1 MPKLQQTYINDPDKQ
16 VRIVLNGR
24 GHPGCI
30 LPARLERIAMRGASL
45 LVDGPTVPAEGV
57 YVSLALGYPTP
68 ILYASGKMWVEHLTA
83 EGSQVVWM
91 QFDDNCR
98 GEPLHRAR
106 DLIKALR

>member
-1 MPKLQQTYINDPDKQ
+1 MPKLQQINDPDKQ
-16 VRIVLNGR
+16 VRIVLDGR
-24 GHPGCI
+24 GQPGRI

-45 LVDGPTVPAEGV
+45 RVDGLTVPAEGA

-68 ILYASGKMWVEHLTA
+68 IFYTSGKMWVDHPTA

-91 QFDDNCR
+91 QFDDYCR